1 MSDLSRWLA
10 KLEEQTR
17 DKRFLVFGVGQ
28 KSEPSNPDNL
38 TAYCIRWCGES
49 ETGEIE

>member
-10 KLEEQTR
+10 KLEEKTR

-28 KSEPSNPDNL
+28 QSEPSNPDNV
-38 TAYCIRWCGES
+38 TVYWIRWRGES
-49 ETGEIE
+49 EAGEID